1 MDDSSLCF
9 INCHLAAGQR
19 HRRQRNNDLID
30 ILEKPALPDIT
41 PPASEA
47 YAGGGNGAMI
57 FDHEYV
63 FLNGDLNYRI
73 DLPREVVCQHI
84 AQKNFGPLLEQDQLL
99 KEMRFNQGFRLR
111 SFREAPLSFAPT
123 YKFDS

>member
-9 INCHLAAGQR
+9 VNCHLAAGQR

-30 ILEKPALPDIT
+30 ILEKPALPDMPSLI
-41 PPASEA
+41 PHA
-47 YAGGGNGAMI
+47 YIGGGNGAMV

-73 DLPREVVCQHI
+73 DLPRDLVCQHV
-84 AQKNFGPLLEQDQLL
+84 AQKNFAPLLEQDQLN
-99 KEMRFNQGFRLR
+99 KEMRFNHGFRLR
-111 SFREAPLSFAPT
+111 SFREAPLTFAPT
-123 YKFDS
+123 YKYDP